1 MCPIACGSTL
11 SLGKVKGFVTRRT
24 AFALH
29 LRYRKLR
36 REAGRGKM
44 LQRGGSNNTW
54 SAEEE
59 GTLLSFVKERKG
71 DEFAKVGHTNILW
84 ENLEKER

>member
-1 MCPIACGSTL
+1 
-11 SLGKVKGFVTRRT
+11 
-24 AFALH
+24 
-29 LRYRKLR
+29 
-36 REAGRGKM
+36 M